1 MIAEDTLWKIQ
12 KKLNEQKKFKIEGSG
27 IGCYGND
34 SSESTGSGSENEEE
48 SEEMSPRKRM
58 RIRMERARK
67 QKSVQC
73 RQDVVCHKRLEEKEF
88 REAIQS
94 LPKLAQQI
102 MKKKDD
108 GNSKCETVLNGI
120 KLFPE
125 LIQKACQIATAL
137 PMTQVSVERVFSG
150 LKFLTSD
157 QRSHMESDLIDSMVF
172 LQMNKEYI

>member
-12 KKLNEQKKFKIEGSG
+12 KKINEQKKFEIEGSG
-27 IGCYGND
+27 IGRHEND
-34 SSESTGSGSENEEE
+34 SNESTGSGLENEEE

-58 RIRMERARK
+58 QIRMERARK
-67 QKSVQC
+67 QKSEQC
-73 RQDVVCHKRLEEKEF
+73 SQDVVSHKRLEEKEF
-88 REAIQS
+88 REAIQG

-108 GNSKCETVLNGI
+108 GNSKCETVLDGI

-125 LIQKACQIATAL
+125 LIQKACQLASAL
-137 PMTQVSVERVFSG
+137 PMTQVIVERVFSG
-150 LKFLTSD
+150 LKFLTPD
-157 QRSHMESDLIDSMVF
+157 KRSHMELDLIGSMVF